1 MIGSSTQRGVV
12 LVLAATA
19 GFASLGTLAGLA
31 YQAGMSS
38 STFVMLRAALGAAI
52 LGGLV
57 ASRPALRP
65 SSRLVPPRQRA
76 MLALAVGLNGIF
88 NLALFGAFALATVPI
103 ALALYFTYPVLVALA
118 SVALGRERFTLA
130 RATGVALAPAG
141 VALLLVERLAG
152 PGDAGPLGIALAVSA
167 AGLQAAY
174 MVTARS
180 GFPAVSAELA
190 ITIILAGGAVMAALL
205 VAATA
210 SAHPVAGWAADPA
223 AWLTVLTAAVV
234 GTAAAKVWV
243 LKGLRLL
250 GGTRT
255 SVLMLGEPLGG
266 ILLAAIVLRQPL
278 TALEAAGGALI
289 VVAAILA
296 QRPAPGRDMPE

>member
-1 MIGSSTQRGVV
+1 MIGNSTLRGVV

-38 STFVMLRAALGAAI
+38 SAFVMLRAALGAAI

-65 SSRLVPPRQRA
+65 SMGLVPPRERG
-76 MLALAVGLNGIF
+76 MLALAVGINGSF
-88 NLALFGAFALATVPI
+88 NLALFGSFALASVPI
-103 ALALYFTYPVLVALA
+103 ALALYFTYPVLVATA
-118 SVALGRERFTLA
+118 SVALGRERLTVA
-130 RATGVALAPAG
+130 RVTGLALAAAG
-141 VALLLVERLAG
+141 VTLLLAERLGAHG
-152 PGDAGPLGIALAVSA
+152 STVPLGIALAVSA
-167 AGLQAAY
+167 ATLQAAY
-174 MVTARS
+174 IVVARS

-190 ITIILAGGAVMAALL
+190 IALVLVGGAVMAALL
-205 VAATA
+205 VAATEGDDA
-210 SAHPVAGWAADPA
+210 FAGWSADPM
-223 AWLTVLTAAVV
+223 AWLTVVTAAVI

-250 GGTRT
+250 GSTRT
-255 SVLMLGEPLGG
+255 AVLMLGEPLGG

-278 TALEAAGGALI
+278 TALEGAGGALI
-289 VVAAILA
+289 AVAAILV
-296 QRPAPGRDMPE
+296 QRPAPGRLSPE